1 MTDQEPGYVRPLS
14 EDGTPDL
21 DALTASQPRSRRGAV
36 IGGVV
41 LAVVAAGAVGGVV
54 LWRSLVGSAFAAT
67 EAVPPDAD
75 FVVTFDLLQLR
86 DSEQLERLVS
96 AFTGP
101 AVDQGLIDA
110 DDADWLTR
118 LDEVLF
124 EEAGFTLADDVA
136 PWIGRSVSIA
146 GWLPDGFDFANPYA
160 GDEPG
165 GVLVVS
171 VRDRDGAA
179 AFLDKLVSSLEE
191 TSGDAAV
198 RTSLRGGELVAVD
211 DDSDSDLN
219 LQLLG
224 FYGYLDDERLILAT
238 SRDEIE
244 RGLDARDGES
254 LADDA
259 DFAALMDALPANRLV
274 AGYVATDWVADAV
287 RSAPLDGEAPAGIDQ
302 FIGTIDETG
311 AFAGSIT
318 LEGEGV
324 AFDLVA
330 PAVEGQ
336 SSVDASVLTFP
347 ERLPD
352 ETLAFFGS
360 PLPDDAIGTGLE
372 SWRDI
377 DPFLYDDTVGGLEEM
392 LGFDLV
398 GDVLPALGREIVV
411 AAVGTPEGM
420 FRDQFGVDIGIVG
433 GIGVLARG
441 PVEDAVGALEDM
453 AAEGGI
459 SVRSLGNVSVIG
471 DEFSDFFAYG
481 VGDDALAV
489 GTGPAVVEALLSGA
503 GDPVTTTPL
512 YQQLDGLLPGDGMVL
527 YVDMHGIYNA
537 VNWQDPERG
546 ILDPLVGIGAADE
559 TTGGLVHGR
568 LMVLVDY

>member
-14 EDGTPDL
+14 EDGTPDM
-21 DALTASQPRSRRGAV
+21 DALAASQPRSRRGAV

-41 LAVVAAGAVGGVV
+41 LAVVAAGAVGGVL

-75 FVVTFDLLQLR
+75 VVVTFDLLQVR
-86 DSEQLERLVS
+86 DSEQLERLVA
-96 AFTGP
+96 AFTQP
-101 AVDQGLIDA
+101 AADQGLIDPE
-110 DDADWLTR
+110 DLDWLAR
-118 LDEVLF
+118 LDEVLL
-124 EEAGFTLADDVA
+124 EQAGFTLADDVA

-146 GWLPDGFDFANPYA
+146 GWLPDDLDLADSDAGF
-160 GDEPG
+160 EPG
-165 GVLVVS
+165 GVLVAG
-171 VRDRDGAA
+171 VRDRAGAA
-179 AFLDKLVSSLEE
+179 DFLDKVVTRSEQA
-191 TSGDAAV
+191 SGAEAV
-198 RTSLRGGELVAVD
+198 RSSVRGGELVVVEGGSFETA
-211 DDSDSDLN
+211 
-219 LQLLG
+219 G
-224 FYGYLDDERLILAT
+224 FIAYLDDDRLILAT
-238 SRDEIE
+238 SRDDIE
-244 RGLDARDGES
+244 RALDARDGES

-259 DFAALMDALPANRLV
+259 DFAALMEALPADRLV
-274 AGYVATDWVADAV
+274 AGYVATGWVADAV
-287 RSAPLDGEAPAGIDQ
+287 RSAPLDGQAPAGIDQ

-311 AFAGSIT
+311 AVAGSIT

-336 SSVDASVLTFP
+336 SSIDASVLTFP

-360 PLPDDAIGTGLE
+360 PLPDDAIGMGLE
-372 SWRDI
+372 SLRDL

-420 FRDQFGVDIGIVG
+420 FSDQFGVNVGFVG
-433 GIGVLARG
+433 GIGVLARA
-441 PVEDAVGALEDM
+441 PVEEAVRALEDM
-453 AAEGGI
+453 AADGGI
-459 SVRSLGNVSVIG
+459 SVRSLGSVSVVG
-471 DEFSDFFAYG
+471 DEFSDLFAYG

-503 GDPVTTTPL
+503 GDPVTTTSL

-527 YVDMHGIYNA
+527 YVDMHGIYAA
-537 VNWQDPERG
+537 VDWQGPERG

-559 TTGGLVHGR
+559 TTAGLLHGR